1 MMQGISMEYAGSS
14 ILRERLLGPI
24 GELPYGSRGPI
35 VSNIGGYVVEFH
47 NVDDGILAGSQTVW
61 IVG

>member
-1 MMQGISMEYAGSS
+1 MEYAGSS

-47 NVDDGILAGSQTVW
+47 NVDDGILAGSQTV
-61 IVG
+61 